1 MNKNKFTQLSAKS
14 VMAALLLMGLGKANA
29 QEEKSEFSIYAG
41 GTFSSIYYDLDQGQV
56 DHGDGVQLGLK
67 YAFYLNENWSI
78 GLGAEYQ
85 TYNSTASFD
94 YLTGNYNTTDFEN
107 DPFEFRY
114 TTRSYNESQK
124 LEYVNV
130 PLTVQFE
137 TGDGIT
143 DFYVS
148 AGVKAGFAMKG
159 RYETKM
165 DALTTSGYY
174 PQYNA
179 ELFGPTFMGFGSFYQ
194 VNAGKQDLD
203 TKIAWSGTLE
213 TGVKQYIGERSSCYI
228 GVFVDYSFNSIAD
241 NKDENMINYPSDQ
254 MPVDLQF
261 NSVINSS
268 YSKDVRLIAY
278 GIKLRFAFF

>member
-14 VMAALLLMGLGKANA
+14 VIAALLLMGIGKANA
-29 QEEKSEFSIYAG
+29 QEEKNEFSIYAG
-41 GTFSSIYYDLDQGQV
+41 GVFSSIYYDLNQGQV
-56 DHGDGVQLGLK
+56 EHDNGVQLGLK

-85 TYNSTASFD
+85 TYNSVAKFD
-94 YLTGNYNTTDFEN
+94 YLTGSYNTTDIEN

-114 TTRSYNESQK
+114 SSRSYEESQK

-148 AGVKAGFAMKG
+148 AGVKAGFAIKG
-159 RYETKM
+159 NYETKM

-194 VNAGKQDLD
+194 VDAGKQDLE

-228 GVFVDYSFNSIAD
+228 GVFVDYCFNSIAD
-241 NKDENMINYPSDQ
+241 NKDENVINYPSNE

-268 YSKDVRLIAY
+268 YSKDVRLMAY
-278 GIKLRFAFF
+278 GVKLRFAFF